1 MWCRVRL
8 GIGCWGGACSGTPVP
23 QDEIV
28 HRCSSR
34 NSCFPSCM
42 VGWNQGPLH
51 SSPSLWRSV
60 AWRCVTCPKPARPSP
75 EEAVQ
80 LGSCTLWSSKVFE
93 KAKVIVQGPLT
104 HGDLRIGCSHTKSV
118 SLEPPRNPR
127 WKGGFQPNRPLG
139 TPAGRGGS
147 SQIRRPISLEPPR
160 KGVPARGFQRPDPLE
175 PPFQRG
181 FQRGVPAAYLAG
193 TPPSSGGS

>member
-104 HGDLRIGCSHTKSV
+104 HGDLRIGCSHAKSV

-127 WKGGFQPNRPLG
+127 WKGGFQPNRPLE
-139 TPAGRGGS
+139 PARN
-147 SQIRRPISLEPPR
+147 PPKSLE
-160 KGVPARGFQRPDPLE
+160 GGFMGQE
-175 PPFQRG
+175 PPFQRD
-181 FQRGVPAAYLAG
+181 F
-193 TPPSSGGS
+193 GGSSEISKTPKMKSAKTFDKWSSNKVKL